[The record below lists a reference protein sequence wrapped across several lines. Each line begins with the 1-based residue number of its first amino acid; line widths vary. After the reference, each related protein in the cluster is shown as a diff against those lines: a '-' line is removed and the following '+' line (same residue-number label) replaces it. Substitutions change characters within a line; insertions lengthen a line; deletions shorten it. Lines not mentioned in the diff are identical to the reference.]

1 MNASRGNRMENYPQ
15 RKQNRLRTIRYD
27 GNGAYFITICTKDRA
42 SLFWAAGAAVPP
54 VSANLAVGAATLAVG
69 AAMRRPPEGLAP
81 LGRIVWERIA
91 GIDAVYGGVISVD
104 NYVVMPNHVHLLMSI
119 HPGNAGGR
127 RIGAPT
133 ISTVVNQ
140 LKGAVSKTAG
150 FSCWQK
156 SFHDHVVRD
165 DRDYR
170 DIWQYIDANPGRW
183 TEDRYYTGV
192 DG

>member
-1 MNASRGNRMENYPQ
+1 MENYPQ

-27 GNGAYFITICTKDRA
+27 GNGAYFITICAKDRA
-42 SLFWAAGAAVPP
+42 SLFWATGTAALP
-54 VSANLAVGAATLAVG
+54 VSANLAERTATLAEGTATLAVG
-69 AAMRRPPEGLAP
+69 AAMRRPPEGLTP

-119 HPGNAGGR
+119 HPENAGGR

-133 ISTVVNQ
+133 ISSVVNQ
-140 LKGAVSKTAG
+140 LKGAVSKAAG

-170 DIWQYIDANPGRW
+170 DIWEYIDANPGRW
-183 TEDRYYTGV
+183 TEDRYCTAV